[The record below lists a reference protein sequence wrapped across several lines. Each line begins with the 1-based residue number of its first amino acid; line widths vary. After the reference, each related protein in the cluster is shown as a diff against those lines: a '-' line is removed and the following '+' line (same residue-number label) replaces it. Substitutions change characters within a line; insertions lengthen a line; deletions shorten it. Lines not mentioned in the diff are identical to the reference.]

1 MKYPLVSDHCQT
13 AIGVA
18 FSIDMASIYLCM
30 CGRARVFLC
39 MFLCIIYKYLYILT
53 MGSLLYEQLEH

>member
-18 FSIDMASIYLCM
+18 VSIDMASIYLCM

-39 MFLCIIYKYLYILT
+39 IIYKYLYILT
-53 MGSLLYEQLEH
+53 MGSLLYQQLER